1 MESERKYFAFFLS
14 YFEAIEELP
23 KKYQLAV
30 YRAICRYSL
39 CGEETPLEGVPK
51 SIFISLKPTL
61 DKNRKKSENASGTRA
76 NSSLHAN
83 EMETKTEKSPFDNQA
98 NDNPSSIK
106 SITTTNKDESGTPKE
121 CHRSNGEPITDNER
135 NVSETVA
142 DNKQTSEHGGYNKED
157 IIKNRTSYDSS
168 FSGSAKSKQ
177 KGDKS
182 GLLLMDNSTSKYD
195 NEKVW

>member
-51 SIFISLKPTL
+51 SIFISLKPAL

-76 NSSLHAN
+76 NSSLHAS
-83 EMETKTEKSPFDNQA
+83 EMETKMEKSLFDNEA
-98 NDNPSSIK
+98 DDNHSSIK
-106 SITTTNKDESGTPKE
+106 SITTTNKDESGTPQE
-121 CHRSNGEPITDNER
+121 CHQSDGEPITDNER
-135 NVSETVA
+135 NLSETIA
-142 DNKQTSEHGGYNKED
+142 DNKQTLENGGYNKED